1 MEEENK
7 GEEPNP
13 NEEKTQGEEPKNNE
27 TISLGGNI
35 TLNGFQ
41 NIEGGKMIVLKKIIG
56 NHTRQ
61 IQEKKSDYEKL
72 VITLEGE
79 ETNATIK
86 AEVTAGG
93 SQTTAEDTQN
103 NIFTAID
110 GALKKI
116 LEQI

>member
-1 MEEENK
+1 MEEQNK
-7 GEEPNP
+7 D
-13 NEEKTQGEEPKNNE
+13 

-35 TLNGFQ
+35 ELNGFK
-41 NIEGGKMIVLKKIIG
+41 NIEGAKMIVLKKIIG
-56 NHTRQ
+56 TTTKQ

-79 ETNATIK
+79 DKATVK

-93 SQTTAEDTQN
+93 NIITGEDTQGN
-103 NIFTAID
+103 VFTALD

-116 LEQI
+116 LEQL